1 MKILVTG
8 ATGSLGSRLISRW
21 QGQHELTASGR
32 KNLSFPR
39 SVKFARGDLTDAD
52 FTDRAVRG
60 QEAVVHCA
68 ALASA
73 WGPWEDFERAN
84 VLATRNVVEACL
96 RHGVQRL
103 VHIST
108 PSIYFAPRDRLLI
121 KESDPI
127 PEPATH
133 YARSKLLAEEI
144 VRAAKAK
151 SGAGGMQTVMLR
163 PRGIFG
169 PTDQVIL
176 PKILRLLR
184 KGWFPLVRGGKALVD
199 LTHVDNVALAIERG
213 LDARPAADGEA
224 FNISN
229 GEPIAVRELVQLI
242 AGSMRLPVRYLPLP
256 LSLSQGLAGG
266 LELAWKAAGAGGE
279 PPLTKYGL
287 GLLSFDQTLDL
298 SKARAL
304 LGYAPEVKLREGI
317 LSTLAAM
324 EKSP

>member
-8 ATGSLGSRLISRW
+8 ATGSLGSRLIARW
-21 QGQHELTASGR
+21 RGVHELTASGR
-32 KNLSFPR
+32 KPGAFPK
-39 SVKFARGDLTDAD
+39 SVKFARGDLADAD

-60 QEAVVHCA
+60 HDAVVHCA

-73 WGPWEDFERAN
+73 WGPWAAFERAN
-84 VLATRNVVEACL
+84 VRATRHVVDACL
-96 RHGVQRL
+96 RHGIRRL

-121 KESDPI
+121 KEDDPI

-144 VRAAKAK
+144 VRQAK
-151 SGAGGMQTVMLR
+151 GRGLETVLLR

-184 KGWFPLVRGGKALVD
+184 KGWFPLVRGGRALVD
-199 LTHVDNVALAIERG
+199 LTHVDNVAAAIERS
-213 LDARPAADGEA
+213 LAAPPEADGMA
-224 FNISN
+224 INISN
-229 GEPIAVRELVQLI
+229 GEPIAVKELVSLI
-242 AGSMRLPVRYLPLP
+242 AGELKLPVRYVPLP
-256 LSLSQGLAGG
+256 LALSQGLAGAM
-266 LELAWKAAGAGGE
+266 ELGWKLSHAGGE
-279 PPLTKYGL
+279 PPLTRYGL

-298 SKARAL
+298 TRARTL
-304 LGYAPEVKLREGI
+304 LAYEPEVRLREGI
-317 LSTLAAM
+317 LSTLKAL
-324 EKSP
+324 EKNA